1 MDFAEVPRRLEELER
16 GTMVALVRRGVTERI
31 VDRDLEPLD
40 SVGWT
45 SPPIILT
52 RANFH
57 AHFE

>member
-1 MDFAEVPRRLEELER
+1 VPRRLEELER